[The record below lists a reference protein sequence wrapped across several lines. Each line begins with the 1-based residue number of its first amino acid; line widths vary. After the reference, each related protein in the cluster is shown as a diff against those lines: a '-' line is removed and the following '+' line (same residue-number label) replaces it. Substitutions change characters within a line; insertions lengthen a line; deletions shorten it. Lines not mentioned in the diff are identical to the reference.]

1 MELTVQKSNF
11 LKALVH
17 ANSVVEKRTTIP
29 VLSHVLL
36 SATQAGLTLT
46 TTDLDMG
53 LVETIPA
60 QVKIAGRICVPAQLL
75 HDIIK
80 KLPDLPIEISIN
92 YDTHQLL
99 LKSGRASFK
108 LPALAPEDFPEI
120 TQTTLSHNFNISK
133 KDLCY
138 MIDHTRFAM
147 STDETRYHLNGIYFH
162 LHSEQGGATQLR
174 AVASDLH
181 RLSCVS
187 INAPEET
194 ENLPAMII
202 GRKAIQEIRKL
213 LEEADESVHIGAS
226 ENRFEL
232 RIENSGLSISFSTR
246 LIDGQFPEYTA
257 TIDSVTENTVTVNTK
272 SLAEAADRII
282 TVITDRDRAMRIN
295 LDQNQATLSGASQ
308 ENGTAQE
315 EVDIEYRRSEP
326 MQLCFNARYVF
337 DIANLVKDESLN
349 LFVNSP
355 DNPVVIRPA
364 NNNNE
369 IYAIMPL
376 FA

>member
-60 QVKIAGRICVPAQLL
+60 QVKNAGRICVPAQLL

-99 LKSGRASFK
+99 LKSGRAAFK

-120 TQTTLSHNFNISK
+120 TQTSLTHNFSISK

-147 STDETRYHLNGIYFH
+147 STDETRYHLNGIFFH
-162 LHSEQGGATQLR
+162 LHHENSHTQLR

-181 RLSCVS
+181 RLACVS
-187 INAPEET
+187 INAPEDT
-194 ENLPAMII
+194 ENLPNMII
-202 GRKAIQEIRKL
+202 GKKSIQEIRKL
-213 LEEADESVHIGAS
+213 LEEANEFVNIGAS

-232 RIENSGLSISFSTR
+232 RIENSGLSITFSTR
-246 LIDGQFPEYTA
+246 LVDGQFPEYTA

-272 SLAEAADRII
+272 ALAEAADRII

-295 LDQNQATLSGASQ
+295 LDNNQATLTGASQ
-308 ENGTAQE
+308 EYGTAQE
-315 EVDIEYRRSEP
+315 ELDIEYHRAEP

-337 DIANLVKDESLN
+337 DIANLIKDEHIN
-349 LFVNSP
+349 MFVNSP
-355 DNPVVIRPA
+355 DNPVVIRPS
-364 NNNNE
+364 NNNSE

>member
-60 QVKIAGRICVPAQLL
+60 HVKIAGRICVPAQLL

-120 TQTTLSHNFNISK
+120 TQTVLTHNFNISK

-147 STDETRYHLNGIYFH
+147 STDETRYHLNGIYLH
-162 LHSEQGGATQLR
+162 LHNENSQTQLR

-181 RLSCVS
+181 RLACVS
-187 INAPEET
+187 INAPEDT
-194 ENLPAMII
+194 ENLPQMII

-213 LEEADESVHIGAS
+213 LEEADELVHVGAS

-232 RIENSGLSISFSTR
+232 RVENSGLSINFSTR
-246 LIDGQFPEYTA
+246 LVDGQFPEYTA
-257 TIDSVTENTVTVNTK
+257 TLDSVTENTVTVNTK

-282 TVITDRDRAMRIN
+282 TVITDRDRAMSIN
-295 LDQNQATLSGASQ
+295 LADKQATLSGASQ
-308 ENGTAQE
+308 EYGTAQE
-315 EVDIEYRRSEP
+315 EVDIEYHRSEP

-337 DIANLVKDESLN
+337 DIANLIKDEN
-349 LFVNSP
+349 INMFVNSP

-364 NNNNE
+364 NNNSE

>member
-60 QVKIAGRICVPAQLL
+60 QIKNAGRICVPAQLL

-99 LKSGRASFK
+99 LKSGRAAFK

-120 TQTTLSHNFNISK
+120 TQTSLTHNFSISK

-147 STDETRYHLNGIYFH
+147 STDETRYHLNGIFFH
-162 LHSEQGGATQLR
+162 LHTEDSHTQLR

-181 RLSCVS
+181 RLACVS

-194 ENLPAMII
+194 ENLPNMII
-202 GRKAIQEIRKL
+202 GKKSIQEIRKL
-213 LEEADESVHIGAS
+213 LEEANEFVSIGAS

-232 RIENSGLSISFSTR
+232 RIENSGLSITFSTR
-246 LIDGQFPEYTA
+246 LVDGQFPEYTA
-257 TIDSVTENTVTVNTK
+257 TIDSVTEHTVTVNTK
-272 SLAEAADRII
+272 ALAEAADRII
-282 TVITDRDRAMRIN
+282 TVITDRDRAMRIT
-295 LDQNQATLSGASQ
+295 LDNNQATLTGASQ
-308 ENGTAQE
+308 EYGTAQE
-315 EVDIEYRRSEP
+315 ELDIEYHRSEP

-337 DIANLVKDESLN
+337 DIANLIKDEN
-349 LFVNSP
+349 INIFVNSP
-355 DNPVVIRPA
+355 DNPVVVRPS
-364 NNNNE
+364 NNNSE